1 MYIFLNKICI
11 WFLCLIPFGLYAPTK
26 LANLGALPNAHDG
39 LAMFQALLM
48 LAACM
53 CFADGM
59 VALYNREVNES

>member
-1 MYIFLNKICI
+1 MFDSV
-11 WFLCLIPFGLYAPTK
+11 WFIRPDQ

-59 VALYNREVNES
+59 VALYNREVDPE